1 VEHSSDAELLRR
13 SPDPDAVEAF
23 YRRHVDTVMR
33 FAVRRCATPDDVA
46 DLVSITF
53 VEVIA
58 SARSY
63 DERRGPARSWLLGIA
78 TRCLA
83 DHLRDRYRRA
93 ETLQRLGERP
103 AFTPAEAERVEA
115 MIDAERL
122 AAPLERGLRQL
133 TGAERELLLLVA
145 EEGLAIAEAARS
157 LGIPAAAARMRLSRA
172 RRKLRPFLTATTSWR
187 PAS

>member
-1 VEHSSDAELLRR
+1 MSSDAELLRR
-13 SPDPDAVEAF
+13 SPAPDAVEAS
-23 YRRHVDTVMR
+23 YRRHVEEVMR
-33 FAVRRCATPDDVA
+33 FAVRRRSTPDDVA

-53 VEVIA
+53 IEVIA
-58 SARSY
+58 AARTY
-63 DERRGPARSWLLGIA
+63 DARRGPVRPWLLGIA

-83 DHLRDRYRRA
+83 DHLRDRYRRD
-93 ETLQRLGERP
+93 ELLRRLGERP
-103 AFTPAEAERVEA
+103 AFTHGEAERVEA
-115 MIDAERL
+115 MIDAQRL

-145 EEGLAIAEAARS
+145 EEGLGVAEAARA

>member
-1 VEHSSDAELLRR
+1 VEHFSDADLLRR

-23 YRRHVDTVMR
+23 YRRHVGTVMR
-33 FAVRRCATPDDVA
+33 FAVRRCAIADDVA

-53 VEVIA
+53 LEVIA
-58 SARSY
+58 GASSY
-63 DERRGPARSWLLGIA
+63 DPRRGPARPWLLGIA
-78 TRCLA
+78 ARCLA

-93 ETLQRLGERP
+93 ELLQRLGDRP
-103 AFTPAEAERVEA
+103 AFTPDEAERIDA

-122 AAPLERGLRQL
+122 AEPLEHGLRHL

-145 EEGLAIAEAARS
+145 EEGFAVAEAARA

-172 RRKLRPFLTATTSWR
+172 RRKLRPFLTTATSWR
-187 PAS
+187 AAS